1 MRPTKLLV
9 AARLLLS
16 FLLALVRA
24 NIAVVRVVL
33 SPRLR
38 LAPGILRLP
47 VELESDLA
55 ITALANMITLTP
67 GTLTVA
73 VSDDRSC
80 LYVHSLGA
88 EGPEKVSAD
97 IDRDMVR
104 HLAELER

>member
-1 MRPTKLLV
+1 MRPAKLLV

-47 VELESDLA
+47 VEL
-55 ITALANMITLTP
+55 
-67 GTLTVA
+67 
-73 VSDDRSC
+73 
-80 LYVHSLGA
+80 
-88 EGPEKVSAD
+88 
-97 IDRDMVR
+97 
-104 HLAELER
+104 

>member
-1 MRPTKLLV
+1 VRPAKLLV

-104 HLAELER
+104 HLAGLER